1 MIRNETE
8 ACRLRA
14 RADLG
19 TGMRWSLAVLLANL
33 TMVGP
38 AFGAVEV
45 LLDGCFF
52 NISGPIESAD
62 LATFKSAD
70 CSSDDTVIIKLA
82 SPGGDVYTAMEIGR
96 WARARNA
103 VTMVDS
109 IGSTDGRCY
118 SSCALIYIGGVIRVN
133 MGEVG
138 LHRPYLAGPPLAATE
153 VRAAVL
159 QMISGVQEYVAEMG
173 ITPEFT
179 HVMIN
184 TPPSAMRVF
193 DGAEIIDLVPER
205 DPMSDELRVAHDAAW
220 YGLSTDEY
228 RRREAESDDHCTL
241 VDGRFAELK
250 NCREAVRWGLSRSVY
265 LQRVGNMWERCAQAD
280 DLTDEDRAAWRAS
293 GRDDL
298 EHPLEI
304 EARECR
310 IAVMQGRRGQ

>member
-1 MIRNETE
+1 MIRYDSVG
-8 ACRLRA
+8 CRSRFK
-14 RADLG
+14 ADLG
-19 TGMRWSLAVLLANL
+19 TGMRWSLVVLLANL
-33 TMVGP
+33 TMAGS
-38 AFGAVEV
+38 ASGAVEV

-62 LATFKSAD
+62 LAPFNSAD

-82 SPGGDVYTAMEIGR
+82 SPGGDVYTAMAIGR
-96 WARARNA
+96 WARARDA

-109 IGSTDGRCY
+109 IGSTDARCY

-133 MGEVG
+133 GGEIG

-173 ITPEFT
+173 VTPDFT
-179 HVMIN
+179 HIMIN
-184 TPPSAMRVF
+184 TPPGAMRVF

-228 RRREAESDDHCTL
+228 RRREAESDDQCTL
-241 VDGRFAELK
+241 VDGRLAELK
-250 NCREAVRWGLSRSVY
+250 NCREAVHWGLSRSVY
-265 LQRVGNMWERCAQAD
+265 LQRVGIMWDRCVQANA
-280 DLTDEDRAAWRAS
+280 LTDKDRAAWRAS